1 MSLASMA
8 VRAAISCFRFT
19 GPKTDEASCIL
30 TSLSNFR
37 LDSAS
42 SEIAINDGSDG
53 QIDLIGGPFAVIESD
68 PGVFTSLTRKLGV
81 KHLEIVE
88 LYDIEPRAVDHLH
101 PTHRPADS
109 DFKDPAAEHVWFENQ
124 ISDDACASQAI
135 LNILFNCSNV
145 DIGRELSEFK
155 EYTRE
160 MSPKMQGI
168 SNSSMIPNA
177 HDCLGTRSPTSE
189 APTTP

>member
-1 MSLASMA
+1 MSLALMT
-8 VRAAISCFRFT
+8 VRAAISWWFSCKERMT
-19 GPKTDEASCIL
+19 ASL
-30 TSLSNFR
+30 LRSLLLLSNFR

-68 PGVFTSLTRKLGV
+68 SGVFTSLTRKLGV

-101 PTHRPADS
+101 PYGL
-109 DFKDPAAEHVWFENQ
+109 

-135 LNILFNCSNV
+135 LNILFNCSSV
-145 DIGRELSEFK
+145 EIGRELSEFK
-155 EYTRE
+155 EYTRD

-177 HDCLGTRSPTSE
+177 HNCLGARSPTSE